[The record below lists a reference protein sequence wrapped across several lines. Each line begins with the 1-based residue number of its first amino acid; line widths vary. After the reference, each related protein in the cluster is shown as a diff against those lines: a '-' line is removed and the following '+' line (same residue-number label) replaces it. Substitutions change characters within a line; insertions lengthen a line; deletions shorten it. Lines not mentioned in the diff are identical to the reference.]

1 MRVTF
6 LDKCTKKMQ
15 INSWKIIVFLYFRAF
30 NKGIFMKFRKN
41 IFASFPI
48 VHSPTQQNMKNIHSI
63 QLQNYSRS
71 WILMGG
77 IAILFAILLLFAG
90 KKLYSSSSSN
100 NQNATAY
107 PNCYPNCK
115 AMVVSAHREAS
126 EAGVKILEQGGNA
139 VDAAIAVQFALAV
152 TFPAAGNLGGG
163 GFMVFRQNDGQAFT
177 LDYREKAPAKASRD
191 MYLDK
196 NKNVI
201 EGLSLHGQL
210 AAGVPGTV
218 AGLFASHKRFGK
230 LEMSKL
236 IQPAIELAENGFYI
250 TEKDAASFNN
260 ALAEWKKYNT
270 KSNVFTS
277 TAKWTAG
284 MLLKQPDLAKT
295 LKLIQQN
302 GQAGFYEG
310 ETADKIVAEMKRGNG
325 IISLEDLKNYEAV
338 WREPLHGKYK
348 EYDLISMGPPSSGGI
363 ALFQLLKMVEPYD
376 IPQNSWHSTQTTHLM
391 VEAERRVYADRA
403 THLGD
408 MDFYPV
414 PILGLLQEEY
424 IKGRMKNYNPQK
436 ASPSSTIK
444 AGTPSK
450 AQKEE
455 TTHLSVVDADG
466 NAVAVTTTLNG
477 AYGNAVV
484 VGDAGFFL
492 NNEMDDFSIKPGT
505 PNYYGLI
512 GAEANKIEPQKR
524 MLSSMTPTILTKNG
538 KLFMVVGTPG
548 GATIITSVFQTIL
561 NVIEHKMDMQKAVSA
576 PRFHSQWLPDKIS
589 HERDAFDAKGI
600 EALKKMGHT
609 LDARSPIGRVDA
621 ILVREDGTLE
631 GGADPRGDDA
641 AVGY

>member
-1 MRVTF
+1 
-6 LDKCTKKMQ
+6 
-15 INSWKIIVFLYFRAF
+15 
-30 NKGIFMKFRKN
+30 
-41 IFASFPI
+41 
-48 VHSPTQQNMKNIHSI
+48 MKNIHSI
-63 QLQNYSRS
+63 QLQNNTRS
-71 WILMGG
+71 WVLVGG
-77 IAILFAILLLFAG
+77 VLATFSAFLLFASA
-90 KKLYSSSSSN
+90 KILHSN
-100 NQNATAY
+100 TNEGENFAAY
-107 PNCYPNCK
+107 PDCYPNCK
-115 AMVVSAHREAS
+115 AMVVSAHKEAS
-126 EAGVKILEQGGNA
+126 EAGVKILQQGGNA

-163 GFMVFRQNDGQAFT
+163 GFMVLRQNDGQAFT

-201 EGLSLHGQL
+201 DGLSLHGQL

-218 AGLFASHKRFGK
+218 AGLFESHKRFGK
-230 LEMSKL
+230 LPMSAL
-236 IQPAIELAENGFYI
+236 VQPAIDLAENGFII

-260 ALAEWKKYNT
+260 AWAEWNKYN
-270 KSNVFTS
+270 SMPNVFTA
-277 TAKWTAG
+277 TEKWKAG

-295 LKLIQQN
+295 LRLIQDK
-302 GQAGFYEG
+302 GKAGFYEG
-310 ETADKIVAEMKRGNG
+310 ETAEKIVAEMKRGNG
-325 IISLEDLKNYEAV
+325 IISLEDLKNYDAV
-338 WREPLHGKYK
+338 WREPLKSKYK

-363 ALFQLLKMVEPYD
+363 ALFQLLKMVEPYN
-376 IPQNSWHSTQTTHLM
+376 IPKDSWHSTQTTHLM

-408 MDFYPV
+408 KDFYPV
-414 PILGLLQEEY
+414 PMAGLLNNAY
-424 IKGRMKNYNPQK
+424 IKGRMKNYNPKK
-436 ASPSSTIK
+436 ASLSSEIK
-444 AGTPSK
+444 AGSPSK

-455 TTHLSVVDADG
+455 TTHLSVVDEEG

-484 VGDAGFFL
+484 VGEAGFFL
-492 NNEMDDFSIKPGT
+492 NNEMDDFSVKPGT

-524 MLSSMTPTILTKNG
+524 MLSSMTPTILTKDG

-561 NVIEHKMDMQKAVSA
+561 NVVEHKMDMQKAVA
-576 PRFHSQWLPDKIS
+576 AARFHSQWLPDKIS
-589 HERDAFDAKGI
+589 YEKDAFDAKGL

-609 LDARSPIGRVDA
+609 VDARSPIGRVDA
-621 ILVREDGTLE
+621 ILVRPNGTLE

-641 AVGY
+641 AIGY